1 MDRLK
6 SDATFLKTILLFVCC
21 FFYGH
26 SHGQQKQILQRLAQ
40 VIDSSAAY
48 DVQRIRVIDS
58 LRSQLNQTK
67 SDQYV
72 RRFDLNQQLFDQYL
86 VFKRDSAFNYAMRMK
101 SIAEILKDKSSII
114 KANINLANISVSAGM
129 YKEGLDYLGSVKPDE
144 INDENGALYYGLL
157 GRCYSDMAEY
167 SSIPFF
173 NSKYNK
179 LAEESRKKALDLTTN
194 GTFFNAFLT
203 FFNDYKNGN
212 HHSALKGFESM
223 LKTNL
228 LFREEALVNYM
239 IAEIYS
245 DTNQT
250 DLAIDYYA
258 KATIADVQISTKESL
273 ALIKLSESLFK
284 KKELQTAS
292 SLVKKAYEDAVF
304 YGAQQR
310 KLQVGAI
317 LPLIE
322 KEIIESIERERK
334 RLYIQYVGAIVF
346 SILMIIFLVVTF
358 IQFKRIQK
366 ARKMISEAH
375 FELEKTNAQL
385 TKVNDYINARNTEIE
400 RINNRLS
407 EANKINEEY
416 IGFFFTQYDDVFE
429 KFNEFIANIE
439 KDIDN
444 SDYAKAKNRVSK
456 YDLKKEKEKL
466 LHNFDTAF
474 ISLFPNFIS
483 EFNALMKD
491 GNQIQLKPNQILN
504 KELRIFALIRLGIRH
519 NEKIAQILGYSVNSI
534 YNYKTT
540 IRNKSIVENEAFD
553 KKLLLN
559 TSIKG

>member
-1 MDRLK
+1 M
-6 SDATFLKTILLFVCC
+6 V
-21 FFYGH
+21 G
-26 SHGQQKQILQRLAQ
+26 
-40 VIDSSAAY
+40 
-48 DVQRIRVIDS
+48 
-58 LRSQLNQTK
+58 
-67 SDQYV
+67 
-72 RRFDLNQQLFDQYL
+72 
-86 VFKRDSAFNYAMRMK
+86 
-101 SIAEILKDKSSII
+101 
-114 KANINLANISVSAGM
+114 
-129 YKEGLDYLGSVKPDE
+129 
-144 INDENGALYYGLL
+144 
-157 GRCYSDMAEY
+157 
-167 SSIPFF
+167 
-173 NSKYNK
+173 
-179 LAEESRKKALDLTTN
+179 
-194 GTFFNAFLT
+194 
-203 FFNDYKNGN
+203 
-212 HHSALKGFESM
+212 
-223 LKTNL
+223 
-228 LFREEALVNYM
+228 
-239 IAEIYS
+239 EIYNE
-245 DTNQT
+245 TNKT
-250 DLAIDYYA
+250 DLAIDHYA
-258 KATIADVQISTKESL
+258 KATIADVVVSTKESL

-346 SILMIIFLVVTF
+346 SVILIVLLFVTF
-358 IQFKRIQK
+358 IQFKKIQK

-375 FELEKTNAQL
+375 FELEQTNAQL
-385 TKVNDYINARNTEIE
+385 TKVNEYIKARNIEIE

-444 SDYAKAKNRVSK
+444 SDYTKAKSRVSK

-474 ISLFPNFIS
+474 ISLFPNFIA

-540 IRNKSIVENEAFD
+540 IRNKSIIENEAFD